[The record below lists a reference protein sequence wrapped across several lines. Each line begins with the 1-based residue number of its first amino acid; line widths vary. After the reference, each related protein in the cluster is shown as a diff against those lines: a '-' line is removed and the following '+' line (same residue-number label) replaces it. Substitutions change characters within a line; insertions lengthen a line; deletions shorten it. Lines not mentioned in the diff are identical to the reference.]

1 MKISLPA
8 TIEKLATRADNT
20 IAITVSTQELPPEE
34 SAVLFSL
41 KGKLGWCLFSE
52 VELYEKDIPEEKPEF
67 KNDKTKSQ
75 RYRAVIY
82 KVWENNTS
90 KSKPFNLFYDE
101 WMESRIAEAKDLL
114 N

>member
-20 IAITVSTQELPPEE
+20 IVITVSTQELPPEE

-52 VELYEKDIPEEKPEF
+52 VTLEEKDIPEATPEF
-67 KNDKTKSQ
+67 KGDKSPSQ
-75 RYRAVIY
+75 RLRAVLY
-82 KVWENNTS
+82 RYWEKNTS
-90 KSKPFNLFYDE
+90 KAKPFDE
-101 WMESRIAEAKDLL
+101 FWKAWIEKKIGEVKETL